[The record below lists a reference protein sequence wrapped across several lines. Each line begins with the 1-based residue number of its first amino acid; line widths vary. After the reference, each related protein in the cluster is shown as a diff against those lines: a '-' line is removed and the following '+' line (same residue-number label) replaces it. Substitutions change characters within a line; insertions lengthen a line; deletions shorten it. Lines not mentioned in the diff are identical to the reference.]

1 MELHAHTRT
10 ALGKKAEGIRAQGLV
25 PAELFGR
32 GVENKHLSV
41 PAKEFQKLYAAAGE
55 NTIITLVIDEKE
67 KIAALISEVQRHR
80 LSQNFIAID
89 FRAVRKDEKIQVAI
103 PVTYTGTDMAI
114 KNGFIIVKI
123 LDEIEI
129 EAFPEDIPHEFVVDI
144 TPLENSGQ
152 SIEVK
157 DIVIP
162 KGVKIKIPED
172 TVLVTVTEK
181 EKEEEVVVTPAET
194 EETPTTTPAEKEKE
208 EK

>member
-10 ALGKKAEGIRAQGLV
+10 AFGKKAKNIRAQGLV

-41 PAKEFQKLYAAAGE
+41 PMKEFQKLYAAAGE

-67 KIAALISEVQRHR
+67 KIAALVSEVQRHR

-89 FRAVRKDEKIQVAI
+89 FRAVRKDEKIQVAV

-129 EAFPEDIPHEFVVDI
+129 EAFPQDIPHEFVVDI

-157 DIVIP
+157 DIVVP

-181 EKEEEVVVTPAET
+181 EKEEVVVAPAET
-194 EETPTTTPAEKEKE
+194 EEAATTTPVEKEKE